1 MSEQVRDH
9 RSLLATA
16 EKRLLI
22 AIAQR
27 LPLWLHS
34 DHLTG
39 LAMAAMAVASAG
51 YVLAH
56 WDTRALWLVVF
67 ALAVNWF
74 GDSLDGTL
82 ARVRKVERPKY
93 GFYLDH
99 VLDIVGITLLLG
111 GLAAS
116 PFMSPVIALALLVA
130 YLLVSGEVFLATAVK
145 GVFKMSFGGIGPT
158 ELRILLAIGTIALRN
173 DPQVSFGLLGR
184 MPLFDFGGLV
194 AIGCLV
200 FILLIS
206 ATRNAVA
213 LARLEPRELPVA
225 PETLRKPGHGS
236 TMAVYG
242 FKGIRHS
249 GDSNSNFDSDA
260 EAPKPAH
267 RSRGADAQPQERRC
281 DPARGQVGDHYG
293 RQRVWKV
300 VARLRHDLR
309 GGAA

>member
-1 MSEQVRDH
+1 MSEHVRDH

-27 LPLWLHS
+27 LPLWVHS

-39 LAMAAMAVASAG
+39 LAMAAMALASAG
-51 YVLAH
+51 YVLAG

-93 GFYLDH
+93 GFYVDH
-99 VLDIVGITLLLG
+99 VLDIVGITLLFG
-111 GLAAS
+111 GLATS

-130 YLLVSGEVFLATAVK
+130 YLLVSGEVFLATAVR

-173 DPQVSFGLLGR
+173 DPHVSFGLLGR

-194 AIGCLV
+194 AIGCLA
-200 FILLIS
+200 FIFLIS
-206 ATRNAVA
+206 ATQNAVA
-213 LARLEPRELPVA
+213 LARLEPRESPA
-225 PETLRKPGHGS
+225 ASEALRKSGLGS

-242 FKGIRHS
+242 SLGIRHS
-249 GDSNSNFDSDA
+249 GDCTPDSDA
-260 EAPKPAH
+260 EAPKAAH
-267 RSRGADAQPQERRC
+267 RSRGADTQPQERRR
-281 DPARGQVGDHYG
+281 DPARGQTGDHYG

-309 GGAA
+309 GGTA

>member
-1 MSEQVRDH
+1 MVVRQRRSLSRSICDWHLPQQEHTYMSEHVRDH

-27 LPLWLHS
+27 LPLWVHS

-51 YVLAH
+51 YVLAR

-93 GFYLDH
+93 GFYVDH
-99 VLDIVGITLLLG
+99 VLDIVGITLLFG

-130 YLLVSGEVFLATAVK
+130 YLLVSGEVFLATAVR

-158 ELRILLAIGTIALRN
+158 ELRILLAIGTDRIAQRSARQFWPSRSNAAVRLRRTRR
-173 DPQVSFGLLGR
+173 DRLPGVHT
-184 MPLFDFGGLV
+184 PDFG
-194 AIGCLV
+194 
-200 FILLIS
+200 
-206 ATRNAVA
+206 
-213 LARLEPRELPVA
+213 
-225 PETLRKPGHGS
+225 
-236 TMAVYG
+236 
-242 FKGIRHS
+242 
-249 GDSNSNFDSDA
+249 DA
-260 EAPKPAH
+260 ERRRAGTT
-267 RSRGADAQPQERRC
+267 GA
-281 DPARGQVGDHYG
+281 ARVS
-293 RQRVWKV
+293 
-300 VARLRHDLR
+300 RLRRRLCANPGTVVR
-309 GGAA
+309 WRFTNP